1 MESGDPTDRRQEAP
15 SPTRSITL
23 SNTLKLASFIVSNPI
38 EKNILFHI
46 LSNIYINI
54 AWSWYVYEQGQIQNP
69 PPPLKSIVSDPD

>member
-46 LSNIYINI
+46 LSIDYINI
-54 AWSWYVYEQGQIQNP
+54 A
-69 PPPLKSIVSDPD
+69 